1 MRYGVVQAE
10 GLAEV
15 GVEDAAPIAEV
26 LRVERGVEAIGVAQG
41 GDVGGGR
48 ALAEHLDD
56 GVAGDEVDQQKDDRD
71 HHPEDGQRDE
81 DAADGFGDGRQVVS
95 GKWSVYVLRC

>member
-71 HHPEDGQRDE
+71 HHPEDREGDK
-81 DAADGFGDGRQVVS
+81 DAANGLGESSQF
-95 GKWSVYVLRC
+95 SVLSSQLLYR